1 MVITIPSLVPDNIAE
16 QMVADIAELNWH
28 AGDTSDPEYAARVK
42 KNEELKEKDNPL
54 AERYLRSIL
63 GAIMTNEEFKDR
75 AFPYKAKTPQF
86 NRYSGGGTYDRHCDA
101 ALMGSPEIRT
111 DMSITVFLSRP
122 ESYEGG
128 ELVLES
134 VGDQTRMVKEQ
145 RGTLVCYPTEAVHYV
160 KPVTQGTRFA
170 AVTWIQ
176 SYIREAN
183 RRALV
188 ANMLSVA
195 KRLKA
200 KDGIT
205 DTYTDLYSCY
215 QNLLRLWCEF

>member
-1 MVITIPSLVPDNIAE
+1 MVITIPGLVPDQIAE
-16 QMVADIAELNWH
+16 QIVADIEGLNWH
-28 AGDTSDPEYAARVK
+28 AGDTIDPDYAVQVK
-42 KNEELKEKDNPL
+42 RNEELKEKDHPI

-63 GAIMTNEEFKDR
+63 GAVMTNELFKDQ

-86 NRYSGGGTYDRHCDA
+86 NRYSGGGAYHRHSDA

-122 ESYEGG
+122 EDYEGG

-134 VGDQTRMVKEQ
+134 VGDQNRTIKEQ

-160 KPVTQGTRFA
+160 RPVTRGHRVA

-188 ANMLSVA
+188 ANLLSVA
-195 KRLKA
+195 KRVKA
-200 KDGIT
+200 KEGIT

-215 QNLLRLWCEF
+215 QNLLRLWSEF